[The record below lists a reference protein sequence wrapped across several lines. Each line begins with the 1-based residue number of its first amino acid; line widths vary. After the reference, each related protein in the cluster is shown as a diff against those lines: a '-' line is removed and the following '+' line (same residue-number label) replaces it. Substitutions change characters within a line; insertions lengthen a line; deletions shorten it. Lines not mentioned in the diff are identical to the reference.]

1 MDGLNHMGMDHSNHD
16 HANHMKHM
24 NMDHNMD
31 HIMPPDHDMSVN
43 STFQE
48 DLIMNGFNI
57 SEDSPDYRSDLR
69 VQHSLHSDHSSHG
82 SHGGHSGHGGHGEH
96 AGSHSMAMT
105 FHGGFAET
113 ILFSW
118 WKVTDVGEFIGS
130 FFAVFLMAL
139 LYEGLKYYRKHLLWK
154 TYTGLQYCAVA
165 PPDKGVTNICAP
177 DEPQVIQPVPHV
189 LERNVP
195 TMMSTAHAWQTVL
208 HGVQVL
214 VSYML
219 MLVFMTYNTWLCGA
233 VVLGSA
239 TGYFLFGWRE
249 SVVVD
254 FTEHCH

>member
-1 MDGLNHMGMDHSNHD
+1 MNHASMDHSNHMGHHGHD
-16 HANHMKHM
+16 HRMPSDHQMPAN
-24 NMDHNMD
+24 
-31 HIMPPDHDMSVN
+31 MSSYDIN
-43 STFQE
+43 SVLNSSTSN
-48 DLIMNGFNI
+48 L
-57 SEDSPDYRSDLR
+57 DYRADPMHEIHH
-69 VQHSLHSDHSSHG
+69 QHGMGGSSHD
-82 SHGGHSGHGGHGEH
+82 
-96 AGSHSMAMT
+96 SMMMMT
-105 FHGGFAET
+105 FHGGVVET

-118 WKVTDVGEFIGS
+118 WKVTEAGEFVGS
-130 FFAVFLMAL
+130 FFAIFIMAL

-165 PPDKGVTNICAP
+165 PPDKGVANICAP
-177 DEPQVIQPVPHV
+177 DEPQVIQPIPHA

-195 TMMSTAHAWQTVL
+195 TMLSTAHAWQTLL

-219 MLVFMTYNTWLCGA
+219 MLVFMTYNTWLCAA

-239 TGYFLFGWRE
+239 SGYFLFGWRE

>member
-1 MDGLNHMGMDHSNHD
+1 MDDHHMHMDHSNHE
-16 HANHMKHM
+16 HVT
-24 NMDHNMD
+24 HNMNQLNNA
-31 HIMPPDHDMSVN
+31 HVGHKMV
-43 STFQE
+43 
-48 DLIMNGFNI
+48 MN
-57 SEDSPDYRSDLR
+57 
-69 VQHSLHSDHSSHG
+69 SSHG
-82 SHGGHSGHGGHGEH
+82 VDIANVFNTSFNNMVHSSSANGHAMHEGHHGGMMHS
-96 AGSHSMAMT
+96 MT
-105 FHGGFAET
+105 FHGGYLET

-118 WKVTDVGEFIGS
+118 WKVTDVGEFVGS
-130 FFAVFLMAL
+130 FFAIFIMAL

-165 PPDKGVTNICAP
+165 PPDKGVANICAT

-195 TMMSTAHAWQTVL
+195 TMLSTAHAWQTVL

-219 MLVFMTYNTWLCGA
+219 MLVFMTYNVWLCAA

>member
-1 MDGLNHMGMDHSNHD
+1 MEHMHMDHSNHD
-16 HANHMKHM
+16 MGHEDH
-24 NMDHNMD
+24 MDHNLGHNMMTHKD
-31 HIMPPDHDMSVN
+31 HLLNSTHIMGDNLDTMFNGTDDMS
-43 STFQE
+43 
-48 DLIMNGFNI
+48 NI
-57 SEDSPDYRSDLR
+57 DYRSDYNR
-69 VQHSLHSDHSSHG
+69 HGDHHANGHGDHG
-82 SHGGHSGHGGHGEH
+82 SQGHAGGHGSGGH
-96 AGSHSMAMT
+96 MMSMT
-105 FHGGFAET
+105 FHGGCVET

-118 WKVTDVGEFIGS
+118 WNVTELGEFIGS
-130 FFAVFLMAL
+130 FFAIFLMAL

-154 TYTGLQYCAVA
+154 TYTGLQYCAVS
-165 PPDKGVTNICAP
+165 PPDKGVSNICAP

-195 TMMSTAHAWQTVL
+195 TMLSSAHAWQTVL
-208 HGVQVL
+208 HGAQVL

-219 MLVFMTYNTWLCGA
+219 MLVFMTYNTWLCAA

>member
-1 MDGLNHMGMDHSNHD
+1 MDEHHEH
-16 HANHMKHM
+16 
-24 NMDHNMD
+24 HNMD
-31 HIMPPDHDMSVN
+31 MGHAGHEHHGIDHSRHVGHQMPINGLLNSSYNRIVHNTDMNDHNVH
-43 STFQE
+43 TFS
-48 DLIMNGFNI
+48 G
-57 SEDSPDYRSDLR
+57 
-69 VQHSLHSDHSSHG
+69 HGDHSSHNMG
-82 SHGGHSGHGGHGEH
+82 MS
-96 AGSHSMAMT
+96 MT
-105 FHGGFAET
+105 FHGGYIET

-118 WKVTDVGEFIGS
+118 WNVTEVGEFVGS
-130 FFAVFLMAL
+130 FFAIFIIAL

-154 TYTGLQYCAVA
+154 TYAGLQYCAVA
-165 PPDKGVTNICAP
+165 PPDKGVANICAA
-177 DEPQVIQPVPHV
+177 DEPQIVQPIPHM

-195 TMMSTAHAWQTVL
+195 TMMSTAHAWQTIL

-219 MLVFMTYNTWLCGA
+219 MLVFMTYNTWLCAA

>member
-1 MDGLNHMGMDHSNHD
+1 MEDMNHMGMEDSNHD
-16 HANHMKHM
+16 SMNHGNHM
-24 NMDHNMD
+24 NMYHHEVHSYHAMLEDNSTNGMNDSFNSSDTLDMVLTTPRTDHSAHHHMGHRLTHSSDHN
-31 HIMPPDHDMSVN
+31 
-43 STFQE
+43 
-48 DLIMNGFNI
+48 
-57 SEDSPDYRSDLR
+57 
-69 VQHSLHSDHSSHG
+69 
-82 SHGGHSGHGGHGEH
+82 
-96 AGSHSMAMT
+96 MAMT
-105 FHGGFAET
+105 FHGGIMET

-118 WKVTDVGEFIGS
+118 WQVTDVGEFIGS
-130 FFAVFLMAL
+130 FFAIFIMAL

-165 PPDKGVTNICAP
+165 PPDKGVANLCAP
-177 DEPQVIQPVPHV
+177 DEPQVIQPVPHA
-189 LERNVP
+189 LERNIP

-219 MLVFMTYNTWLCGA
+219 MLVFMTYNVWLCTA

>member
-1 MDGLNHMGMDHSNHD
+1 MAHMNHGAHHHEMGMNGS
-16 HANHMKHM
+16 
-24 NMDHNMD
+24 HNMED
-31 HIMPPDHDMSVN
+31 IMSGIFNSSNDIKVIQGSDTFKSHENLHD
-43 STFQE
+43 
-48 DLIMNGFNI
+48 
-57 SEDSPDYRSDLR
+57 
-69 VQHSLHSDHSSHG
+69 G
-82 SHGGHSGHGGHGEH
+82 SKHDGGHMMS
-96 AGSHSMAMT
+96 MT
-105 FHGGFAET
+105 FHGGFVEK

-118 WKVTDVGEFIGS
+118 WNVTKVEEFIGS
-130 FFAVFLMAL
+130 FFAIFILAV

-165 PPDKGVTNICAP
+165 PPDKGVSNICAP
-177 DEPQVIQPVPHV
+177 DEPQVIQPIPHT

-195 TMMSTAHAWQTVL
+195 RMMSAAHGWQTVL
-208 HGVQVL
+208 HGLQVL

-219 MLVFMTYNTWLCGA
+219 MLVFMTYNTWLCAA

>member
-1 MDGLNHMGMDHSNHD
+1 MEPGDMDYSSHD
-16 HANHMKHM
+16 MAHM
-24 NMDHNMD
+24 NHGAHHHEMGINDSHNPNMD
-31 HIMPPDHDMSVN
+31 D
-43 STFQE
+43 
-48 DLIMNGFNI
+48 IMNVMFNSSKDI
-57 SEDSPDYRSDLR
+57 KVIQGIDL
-69 VQHSLHSDHSSHG
+69 LKSHG
-82 SHGGHSGHGGHGEH
+82 NHHEENKHKGHTMS
-96 AGSHSMAMT
+96 MT
-105 FHGGFAET
+105 FHGGFVET

-118 WKVTDVGEFIGS
+118 WNVTEVGEFIGS
-130 FFAVFLMAL
+130 FFAIFAL
-139 LYEGLKYYRKHLLWK
+139 AVLYEGLKYYRKHLLWK

-165 PPDKGVTNICAP
+165 PPDKGVANICAP
-177 DEPQVIQPVPHV
+177 DEPQVIQTLPHT

-195 TMMSTAHAWQTVL
+195 TMMSVAHGWQTVL

-219 MLVFMTYNTWLCGA
+219 MLVFMTYNTWLCAA

>member
-1 MDGLNHMGMDHSNHD
+1 MDHMHMD
-16 HANHMKHM
+16 HANHMNHH
-24 NMDHNMD
+24 MDHKMNHNGD
-31 HIMPPDHDMSVN
+31 HMGHQPMNLSISYNNSADMGG
-43 STFQE
+43 
-48 DLIMNGFNI
+48 MNDEPVMI
-57 SEDSPDYRSDLR
+57 
-69 VQHSLHSDHSSHG
+69 
-82 SHGGHSGHGGHGEH
+82 SGHGGHGSSM
-96 AGSHSMAMT
+96 SHSMMSMT
-105 FHGGFAET
+105 FHGGYVET

-118 WKVTDVGEFIGS
+118 WNVQDVGEFVGS
-130 FFAVFLMAL
+130 FFAIFIMAL

-154 TYTGLQYCAVA
+154 TYTGLQYCAVS
-165 PPDKGVTNICAP
+165 PPDKGVANICAA
-177 DEPQVIQPVPHV
+177 DEPQVIQPVPHL

-195 TMMSTAHAWQTVL
+195 TMLSSTHAWQTVL

-219 MLVFMTYNTWLCGA
+219 MLVFMTYNTWLCAA

>member
-1 MDGLNHMGMDHSNHD
+1 MDHFNHD
-16 HANHMKHM
+16 MGHEGHMEHD
-24 NMDHNMD
+24 MDHNMMAHKEHLHNST
-31 HIMPPDHDMSVN
+31 HIMDESLDTM
-43 STFQE
+43 
-48 DLIMNGFNI
+48 FNATDDI
-57 SEDSPDYRSDLR
+57 ANMDYRSDF
-69 VQHSLHSDHSSHG
+69 SSHG
-82 SHGGHSGHGGHGEH
+82 DHHKHHTSG
-96 AGSHSMAMT
+96 GSHMMSMT
-105 FHGGFAET
+105 FHGGCVET

-118 WKVTDVGEFIGS
+118 WNVTELGEFIGS
-130 FFAVFLMAL
+130 FFAIFLMAL

-154 TYTGLQYCAVA
+154 TYTGLQYCAVSA
-165 PPDKGVTNICAP
+165 PDKGVSNICAP
-177 DEPQVIQPVPHV
+177 DEPQVIQPMPHV

-195 TMMSTAHAWQTVL
+195 TMLSSAHTWQTVL

-219 MLVFMTYNTWLCGA
+219 MLVFMTYNTWLCAA